1 MSDIFGAAIS
11 AFFKGD
17 KNAEISVIIDD
28 QEDESIPVSTFFR
41 SFDEMPQAEQ
51 TALELCTGRVLDVG
65 AAAGCH
71 ALHLQSLGLEVVA
84 LDSSSGC
91 CDVMN
96 QRNIM
101 HVVHQDFFS
110 FEDEEKFD
118 TILLLMNGL
127 GIAGTVERS
136 PVLFAKLKS
145 LLRPGGKVLTDSSD
159 LIYLYEDED
168 GSLSLP
174 MEKYYGEVE
183 FKIGFKE
190 ELEQFPWVYL
200 DPDMLEGVATESGW
214 KVDFLSHGDH
224 FDYLA
229 ELKLD

>member
-1 MSDIFGAAIS
+1 MSDIFGAAIK
-11 AFFKGD
+11 AYFEGD
-17 KNAEISVIIDD
+17 ENAEISVIIDD
-28 QEDESIPVSTFFR
+28 QEDESIPARTFFR
-41 SFDEMPQAEQ
+41 GFEEMPKAEQ
-51 TALELCTGRVLDVG
+51 TALQLCTGRVLDVG

-71 ALHLQSLGLEVVA
+71 ALHLQSLGLDVVA
-84 LDSSSGC
+84 LDSSAGC
-91 CDVMN
+91 CEVMK
-96 QRNIM
+96 QRNIEQ
-101 HVVHQDFFS
+101 VIHQDFFHY
-110 FEDEEKFD
+110 EDENKFD

-136 PVLFAKLKS
+136 PVLFEKLKS

-168 GSLSLP
+168 GSFSIP

-190 ELEQFPWVYL
+190 EQEQFPWVYL
-200 DPDMLEGVATESGW
+200 DPDMLEAAANESGW
-214 KVDFLSHGDH
+214 KVDFISHGDH